1 METIQEYIERMIEI
15 GNDPNP
21 TIAEMTEYLRYRF
34 DDEVDEIMLKIPEE
48 KLEIIFKILKLKT
61 Q

>member
-1 METIQEYIERMIEI
+1 MDKEFFERMIRI
-15 GNDPNP
+15 RYDPNP
-21 TIAEMTEYLRYRF
+21 TPAEQAEYIRYRF
-34 DDEVDEIMLKIPEE
+34 DDSVDEIMLKIPEE